1 MNVLVWVAQPEPGTE
16 SCSCRRSEHRTAC
29 WGWAGRVDYEGAKP
43 AGIVAGFVTGT
54 RVDLHVKVL
63 NASVVERAKARGI
76 DVLVYAPH
84 FTRLP
89 QIRSAAER
97 YSDDELLVVPAR
109 EVFTGSW
116 RDRKHVLAVG
126 LTEPVPD
133 FITFDGAMRE
143 FARQNAAV
151 LVPHPNFLSVSMSGH
166 DVERVRDQ
174 IDAIEVYN
182 PKHLPHHNR
191 RARRLTDIHAL
202 PGFASSYAHF
212 AGTVGEA
219 WTHFE
224 ADLDTEAALVDA
236 LQSNVSRAVD
246 HRKGVVH
253 EARCILEKAHLVWEN
268 SWEKADRLFL
278 SGMEHT
284 HPRHIFYDGRF
295 DEIAVY

>member
-1 MNVLVWVAQPEPGTE
+1 M
-16 SCSCRRSEHRTAC
+16 
-29 WGWAGRVDYEGAKP
+29 
-43 AGIVAGFVTGT
+43 TGT

-63 NASVVERAKARGI
+63 DENVVERAKARGI

-89 QIRSAAER
+89 KIRALAEQF
-97 YSDDELLVVPAR
+97 SDDDLLVVPGR

-116 RDRKHVLAVG
+116 RDRKHLLALG
-126 LTEPVPD
+126 LTDPVPD
-133 FITFDGAMRE
+133 FITLDGAMRE
-143 FARQNAAV
+143 FARQDAVV
-151 LVPHPNFLSVSMSGH
+151 LVPHPDFLSVSMSSH
-166 DVERVRDQ
+166 DVERFRGQ

-191 RARRLTDIHAL
+191 GARRLADVHAL
-202 PGFASSYAHF
+202 PGFASSYAHVR
-212 AGTVGEA
+212 GSIGEA

-224 ADLDTEAALVDA
+224 ADIETEDALLDA
-236 LQSNVSRAVD
+236 LQSRVSRAVD
-246 HRKGVVH
+246 HRKG
-253 EARCILEKAHLVWEN
+253 ARHHAWSTVEKAHLVWEN
-268 SWEKADRLFL
+268 TWEKADRLFL